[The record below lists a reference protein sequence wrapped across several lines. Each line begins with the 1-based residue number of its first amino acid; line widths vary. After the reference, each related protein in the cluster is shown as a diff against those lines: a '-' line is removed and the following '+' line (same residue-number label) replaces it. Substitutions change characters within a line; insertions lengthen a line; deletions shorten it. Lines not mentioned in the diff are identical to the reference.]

1 MKKLLLIMAI
11 CTIGSIAKS
20 QITLEHTYPN
30 AVDVLNGSKTSV
42 LIDLGDSVFNY
53 LLKDEKTSRY
63 TLYNLN
69 HSLNISDTFPVRK
82 GTTAYVQ
89 YGYFSRSL
97 FDCDTSNIEFLL
109 YNIVNT
115 SPSKWYS
122 YVSIYRTD
130 GTRIFFRDSSIVY
143 LNYGSSADG
152 SQIVVTPNGTKL
164 MIKLMN
170 GDLEIYSLCG
180 KLPTSYAIMKGPIGN
195 NLSAPYP
202 NPSMSYTRIDYTL
215 PEDVRFGE
223 IVFYDIRG
231 AEVKRFKVDHNFTNL
246 QLNTS
251 DLRSGTYYYNLQIPG
266 KATEGKKLVVIK

>member
-1 MKKLLLIMAI
+1 MKKLLLLLAI
-11 CTIGSIAKS
+11 CAIGSIAKS
-20 QITLEHTYPN
+20 QITLEHAFPN
-30 AVDVLNGSKTSV
+30 AVQVGSSNKTSS

-53 LLKDEKTSRY
+53 LLMDSKTSKY

-69 HSLNISDTFPVRK
+69 HSLNVTDTFPVRY
-82 GTTAYVQ
+82 GPTAYTQ

-109 YNIVNT
+109 FNIVN
-115 SPSKWYS
+115 SSSSKWYS

-130 GTRIFFRDSSIVY
+130 GTRIFFRDSSMVY
-143 LNYGSSADG
+143 LSYGSSAGG

-164 MIKLMN
+164 MIKRMN

-180 KLPTSYAIMKGPIGN
+180 KLPTSYAIMKEPTGN

-215 PEDVRFGE
+215 PENVKFGE

-231 AEVKRFKVDHNFTNL
+231 AEVKRFKVDHNFSNL
-246 QLNTS
+246 ELNTN
-251 DLRSGTYYYNLQIPG
+251 DLSAGNYYYNLQISG